1 MPITHHV
8 NDLVDKARETI
19 NQVSATE
26 AARMFDADE
35 ALLIDIRESHEL
47 KDRGIIEEAHHA
59 PRSMLEFWA
68 DPHSPYHKSVFS
80 SDGKLI
86 LFCASGIRSA
96 LATKTLADMGMT
108 NAVNMDGGLTK
119 WRMQGLPVEYLN

>member
-47 KDRGIIEEAHHA
+47 KDRGIIEEAQHA
-59 PRSMLEFWA
+59 
-68 DPHSPYHKSVFS
+68 
-80 SDGKLI
+80 GI
-86 LFCASGIRSA
+86 LGR
-96 LATKTLADMGMT
+96 
-108 NAVNMDGGLTK
+108 
-119 WRMQGLPVEYLN
+119 PVQPLSQERFQL

>member
-1 MPITHHV
+1 MPITHHL

-47 KDRGIIEEAHHA
+47 KDRSIIEEAHHA

-68 DPHSPYHKSVFS
+68 DRYSPLSQERFQ
-80 SDGKLI
+80 L
-86 LFCASGIRSA
+86 
-96 LATKTLADMGMT
+96 
-108 NAVNMDGGLTK
+108 
-119 WRMQGLPVEYLN
+119 